1 MTQRGPAGKRIRQI
15 GVDPTVI
22 VDSRSAR
29 RKTCAPFLAYV
40 AAFHLIWIVWPFVIY
55 PRLTAAF
62 GDRTLAYALVQLSIR
77 VLLWVVPV
85 WFYLRYVDRV
95 EPLGYL
101 KLKEHIG
108 RGLVVA
114 IVLTAVNLVGTI
126 ARFGLPHPTMERVT
140 WNSMLGTSFLMGFI
154 EEIPYRGF
162 RLQKFAERMG

>member
-29 RKTCAPFLAYV
+29 RKTFAPFLAYV
-40 AAFHLIWIVWPFVIY
+40 AAFHLIWIVWPFVMY

-62 GDRTLAYALVQLSIR
+62 GDKTLAYALVQLSIR

-95 EPLGYL
+95 EPVVRQNVVIAEPVLLSAGTP
-101 KLKEHIG
+101 G
-108 RGLVVA
+108 RIRTCL
-114 IVLTAVNLVGTI
+114 
-126 ARFGLPHPTMERVT
+126 H
-140 WNSMLGTSFLMGFI
+140 
-154 EEIPYRGF
+154 
-162 RLQKFAERMG
+162 